1 MLTQKDQKNL
11 RSKLDNIYKIL
22 LSKKDIDYFEN
33 EIVQIIKHFNKK
45 NPKKKKNISEKTT
58 LVICYGDSVYSEKKK
73 SIKVFQSFFQKKLKN
88 YFNTIHFLPFYPSS
102 SDSGFAVKDH
112 YKVENKLGNWTDI
125 NKISKSSNVMADMV
139 INHSSARGLW
149 FKNFLKKK
157 EPGKDYFLII
167 DSKFN
172 TSRVVR
178 PRDHKLLKRINI
190 FNKSDYIWRT
200 FSPDQIDLNFR
211 NPSVLIQFIKIMIHL
226 INNGVTIFR
235 LDAIAYLW
243 KENGTKC
250 INLKQ
255 THEIIKLLRNIT
267 NLLNVETTIIT
278 ETNLPERENLSYFGK
293 NDEANWIYNFSLPP
307 LLIHAFLF
315 ENSSFLNKWSKNLPN
330 TKKGNCYLNFI
341 ASHDGIGIRPTE
353 GLLNKKTLNNFLKRL
368 KKNGSKFSYRKVQN
382 KVKKVYEANITVFDA
397 LKKSNYDQKGVFYL
411 ERYISAHAI
420 MISFEGIPAIYLNSM
435 FGTSNDEAKFIIT
448 GNNRDVNRY
457 KWNFKN
463 IINKIKNNK
472 NKHSIIYNKLCKL
485 LVIRRKQ
492 KAFHPNASRLNLD
505 FGSKIY
511 GFKRISEDK
520 KQTILCITNLSSVS
534 QRIKINKE
542 NQRVKNLIDPKV
554 DFKNKQFFVMK
565 PFETLWLSNI

>member
-1 MLTQKDQKNL
+1 MLTQKDQRII
-11 RSKLDNIYKIL
+11 RSRLDNIYKII

-33 EIVQIIKHFNKK
+33 EIVQTIKNFNKK

-73 SIKVFQSFFQKKLKN
+73 SIRVFQNFFQKKLKN

-112 YKVENKLGNWTDI
+112 YKVENKLGNWSDI
-125 NKISKSSNVMADMV
+125 KNVSKSSDVMADMV

-149 FKNFLKKK
+149 FRNFLKKK
-157 EPGKDYFLII
+157 EPGKDYFLTV
-167 DSKFN
+167 DTKFN
-172 TSRVVR
+172 TSKVVR
-178 PRDHKLLKRINI
+178 PRDHKLLKKIKI
-190 FNKSDYIWRT
+190 FKKSDYLWRT
-200 FSPDQIDLNFR
+200 FSPDQIDLNFK

-255 THEIIKLLRNIT
+255 THEIIKLLRNIID
-267 NLLNVETTIIT
+267 LLNVQTTIIT
-278 ETNLPERENLSYFGK
+278 ETNLPEKENLSYFGK

-315 ENSSFLNKWSKNLPN
+315 ENSSYLNKWSKKLPN
-330 TKKGNCYLNFI
+330 TKNENCYLNFI
-341 ASHDGIGIRPTE
+341 ASHDGIGMRPTE
-353 GLLNKKTLNNFLKRL
+353 GLLNEKTLNNFLKRL

-397 LKKSNYDQKGVFYL
+397 LKKSDYDQKGEFYL

-420 MISFEGIPAIYLNSM
+420 MISFEGIPAIYFNSI
-435 FGTSNDEAKFIIT
+435 FGTSNDETKFVIT

-457 KWNFKN
+457 RWNFKN
-463 IINKIKNNK
+463 IINKLKNNK
-472 NKHSIIYNKLCKL
+472 TKESIFYQNICYL
-485 LVIRRKQ
+485 LNIRRKQ
-492 KAFHPNASRLNLD
+492 KAFHPNAKRINMN
-505 FGSKIY
+505 FGSKVF
-511 GFKRISEDK
+511 GFKRISRDK
-520 KQTILCITNLSSVS
+520 KQTITCVTNLSSVA
-534 QRIKINKE
+534 QKIKVKRN
-542 NQRVKNLIDPKV
+542 NQKIRNLMGSKIQIKN
-554 DFKNKQFFVMK
+554 NQFVFLK
-565 PFETLWLSNI
+565 PFETMWISNI

>member
-1 MLTQKDQKNL
+1 MLTQKDRKNI
-11 RSKLDNIYKIL
+11 RSKLVNIYKTIF
-22 LSKKDIDYFEN
+22 SKKDISYFESEIIHLINNFN
-33 EIVQIIKHFNKK
+33 EK
-45 NPKKKKNISEKTT
+45 NPKKKKSISEKTT

-73 SIKVFQSFFQKKLKN
+73 SIRVFQSFFQKKLKN

-112 YKVENKLGNWTDI
+112 YKVDNKLGNWLDI
-125 NKISKSSNVMADMV
+125 KSISKSTNVMADMV

-157 EPGKDYFLII
+157 EPGKDYFLTV
-167 DSKFN
+167 DNKFDTSK
-172 TSRVVR
+172 VIR
-178 PRDHKLLKRINI
+178 PRDHTLLKKIKI
-190 FNKSDYIWRT
+190 FNQSDYLWRT

-255 THEIIKLLRNIT
+255 THEIIKLLRNII
-267 NLLNVETTIIT
+267 NLLNIQTTIIT
-278 ETNLPERENLSYFGK
+278 ETNLPENENLSYFGK

-315 ENSSFLNKWSKNLPN
+315 ENSSYLNKWSKNLPN
-330 TKKGNCYLNFI
+330 TKNDNCYLNFI

-353 GLLNKKTLNNFLKRL
+353 GLLNKKTLDNFLNRL

-382 KVKKVYEANITVFDA
+382 KAKKVYEANITVFDA
-397 LKKSNYDQKGVFYL
+397 LKKSDYDIQGKFYL
-411 ERYISAHAI
+411 ERYISSHAI
-420 MISFEGIPAIYLNSM
+420 MISFEGIPAIYFNSI
-435 FGTSNDEAKFIIT
+435 FGTSNDEAKYIIT

-457 KWNFKN
+457 RWNFKN
-463 IINKIKNNK
+463 ITNKLKNNK
-472 NKHSIIYNKLCKL
+472 SKQNIFYQNICNL
-485 LVIRRKQ
+485 LNIRRKQ
-492 KAFHPNASRLNLD
+492 KAFHPNALRINLN
-505 FGSKIY
+505 FGRKVY
-511 GFKRISEDK
+511 AFKRVSIDK
-520 KQTILCITNLSSVS
+520 KQTILCITNLSS
-534 QRIKINKE
+534 KIQKTKISKKYHKM
-542 NQRVKNLIDPKV
+542 KNLINSKIQIEDKKFLV
-554 DFKNKQFFVMK
+554 LR
-565 PFETLWLSNI
+565 PFETIWLSNK